1 MVLKDF
7 SEEVTSVLR
16 PEGYKEVRHM
26 KSQGRDSTKDLTV
39 SVKTLREKVKLDRL
53 ERWVGS
59 ILR

>member
-1 MVLKDF
+1 M
-7 SEEVTSVLR
+7 LR